1 MKKNSKLMRASFVL
15 LVLTL
20 ITSCFVGGTF
30 AKYVSE
36 GEGTDSA
43 RVAKW
48 GVVVTGKG
56 DAFAKEYAADDNS
69 DGISISVKSDTPVV
83 APGTSGTFKG
93 VTITGTPEVAV
104 KVETVATVDLTGDW
118 IGADG
123 SYYCPLV
130 FDINGVKVSGLDAS
144 STDDFETKLKNSIE
158 SAANGVVP
166 AGEDLAASDK
176 VPVLLKGGNKIS
188 WEWAFEGNDTNDTAL
203 GNAAAN
209 GDAPN
214 ISLKLETTVTQID

>member
-118 IGADG
+118 SGADG

-144 STDDFETKLKNSIE
+144 STAEFAAELKAKIE

-166 AGEDLAASDK
+166 AGEDLATSDK

-188 WEWAFEGNDTNDTAL
+188 WEWAFEGNDTSDTAL

-214 ISLKLETTVTQID
+214 ISLKLETTVAQID

>member
-69 DGISISVKSDTPVV
+69 DNIGISVKSDTPVV

-166 AGEDLAASDK
+166 AGEDLATSDK

>member
-56 DAFAKEYAADDNS
+56 DAFAKKYAADDNS
-69 DGISISVKSDTPVV
+69 DNIGISVKSDTPVV

-144 STDDFETKLKNSIE
+144 STAEFAAELKAKIE